1 MLPLTVVTFS
11 AEDEDQ
17 TVACAGDQPATT
29 FVANELVLASVTN
42 GKDPTPLDLDAQ
54 PLSNHLGGQ
63 LGLWSVSS
71 RGTRKLRTYPTPLDL
86 DSAASFQSFGRS
98 VGTSGL

>member
-29 FVANELVLASVTN
+29 FVANEFWYSASVTN
-42 GKDPTPLDLDAQ
+42 GKD
-54 PLSNHLGGQ
+54 
-63 LGLWSVSS
+63 
-71 RGTRKLRTYPTPLDL
+71 PTPLDL